1 MRGMPVRRPSE
12 PEGDGDRGRPLPS
25 PKSPMYYYT
34 NHCQE
39 VTTTLETTASRS
51 IVPDDLQPAGIDR
64 PH

>member
-39 VTTTLETTASRS
+39 VTTT
-51 IVPDDLQPAGIDR
+51 
-64 PH
+64 